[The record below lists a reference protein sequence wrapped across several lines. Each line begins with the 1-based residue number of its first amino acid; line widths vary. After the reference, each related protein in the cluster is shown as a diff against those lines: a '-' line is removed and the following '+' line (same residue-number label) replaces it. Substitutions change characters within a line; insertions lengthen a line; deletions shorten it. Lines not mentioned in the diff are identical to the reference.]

1 MAFYTYIVECKDGS
15 LYTGYT
21 NDLEKR
27 IKAHNES
34 KIGAK
39 YTKARRPV
47 KLKYFEKFKSL
58 SLALKREAEIKRL
71 THEKKLELISSKA
84 I

>member
-1 MAFYTYIVECKDGS
+1 MAFYVYIVECKDGS

-58 SLALKREAEIKRL
+58 SLALKREAEIKSWSRQ
-71 THEKKLELISSKA
+71 KKINLMNSKA
-84 I
+84 

>member
-21 NDLEKR
+21 NNLEKR
-27 IKAHNES
+27 IRAHNES

-58 SLALKREAEIKRL
+58 SLALKREVQIKSLSR
-71 THEKKLELISSKA
+71 EKKLQLINSKK
-84 I
+84 

>member
-21 NDLEKR
+21 NNLEKR

-39 YTKARRPV
+39 YTKTRRPV

-58 SLALKREAEIKRL
+58 SLALKREVQIKSLSR
-71 THEKKLELISSKA
+71 EKKLQLINSKK
-84 I
+84 